1 VTKTSNFG
9 LQGSNLLKLRDRRM
23 ILNTYKKLPKRDESK
38 HSSLQCNAKQT
49 GIRGVSKMINQ
60 KDEKKFQKIFGLDT
74 ISLSSVGR
82 LIVPTSLVESPLRG
96 STRKKSTK
104 IVS

>member
-1 VTKTSNFG
+1 
-9 LQGSNLLKLRDRRM
+9 M

-49 GIRGVSKMINQ
+49 GIRGVTVSKMINQ
-60 KDEKKFQKIFGLDT
+60 KDEKKFQKIFRLDT

-82 LIVPTSLVESPLRG
+82 LIVQTILVESPLRG